1 MERTFVMVKPD
12 AVQRGLIGEIIKR
25 LEIKGFKLL
34 GLKMIRINEEL
45 ARRHYAEHEGKPFF
59 EELVSFIT
67 SGPAVAMVW
76 EGNNVIASVRSLMG
90 DTDPV
95 KAAPGTIR
103 GDLGASMSRNVIHG
117 SDGPEAAER
126 EINLFFKETEILE
139 YEKTLNSWIF

>member
-1 MERTFVMVKPD
+1 MVKPD

-67 SGPAVAMVW
+67 SGPAIAMVW
-76 EGNNVIASVRSLMG
+76 EGNNVITSVRSLMG

>member
-67 SGPAVAMVW
+67 SGPAIAMVW

>member
-45 ARRHYAEHEGKPFF
+45 ARRHYAEHEGRPFF

-67 SGPAVAMVW
+67 SGPAIAMVW